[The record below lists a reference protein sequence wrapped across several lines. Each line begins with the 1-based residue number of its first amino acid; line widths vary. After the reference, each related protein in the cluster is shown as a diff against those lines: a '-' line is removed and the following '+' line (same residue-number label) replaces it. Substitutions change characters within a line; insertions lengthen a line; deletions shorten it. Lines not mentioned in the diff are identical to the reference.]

1 MAKLPFSVF
10 RRAGRRFYYVAF
22 KNENTGE
29 YLPAISTKQ
38 ETESGAVKTA
48 LQWLKDGV
56 PRRSEI
62 IPLKKYSL
70 RDMAREAE
78 ISPQTVLK
86 GRENFSKADIL
97 SESKYF
103 KLT

>member
-10 RRAGRRFYYVAF
+10 RRIGRRLYYVAF

-38 ETESGAVKTA
+38 ETESWAIKTA
-48 LQWLKDGV
+48 LQWLSHGL
-56 PRRSEI
+56 PRRGEV

-70 RDMAREAE
+70 RDMAR
-78 ISPQTVLK
+78 K
-86 GRENFSKADIL
+86 
-97 SESKYF
+97 
-103 KLT
+103 